1 MYQHFG
7 DIAAAICWYCSAAI
21 FFIFVAAATLLVSP
35 P

>member
-7 DIAAAICWYCSAAI
+7 DIAAAICWYCSATI
-21 FFIFVAAATLLVSP
+21 LFFVAAATLLVSP